1 MFQNGNHLKPFP
13 VKVQKKT
20 SVQMKIF
27 IDVQSVVNVILSSKL
42 SYSNEI
48 G

>member
-1 MFQNGNHLKPFP
+1 MFQNGNYLKPFP
-13 VKVQKKT
+13 VKVQKT

-27 IDVQSVVNVILSSKL
+27 IDVQSVANVILSSKL